1 MLCFSRHC
9 MQYWKTPQSQVLIHH
24 SYHKLKAFCGTW
36 LSICS
41 LPPHNAA
48 LKLAEGT
55 QQIKRVFV
63 VVKRQTL
70 NFSNYAFNLN
80 LENDSTN
87 CHATLYHMYSE
98 HCLGYSQFPA
108 MSCWRE
114 ASCYA
119 HVTLLQQRLQNLSSG
134 CCSWFR

>member
-1 MLCFSRHC
+1 MLCNIRKLHKAKFSFN
-9 MQYWKTPQSQVLIHH
+9 TELSQTEI
-24 SYHKLKAFCGTW
+24 FCGTW
-36 LSICS
+36 LTVCF
-41 LPPHNAA
+41 LPLHDAA
-48 LKLAEGT
+48 RRLAEGT
-55 QQIKRVFV
+55 HQIKLVFV

-70 NFSNYAFNLN
+70 NFSNLAFNLN
-80 LENDSTN
+80 LENESAN
-87 CHATLYHMYSE
+87 CHATLYHVYSE
-98 HCLGYSQFPA
+98 QCLGFSQFPA